1 MDALFHLRK
10 LLEITIH
17 LGRDRLGE
25 WQLIWEIT
33 EALRGAEWC
42 RPLSEAEAWGSALD
56 AASEALSRST
66 FRMTF
71 GSAPREDVVARA
83 LKFLARKGYPSVVDG
98 RGARLTPPAFRRLC
112 GVIEDKVARCGG
124 LYTAN
129 AMLDLMQRSGRV
141 VEGSFLHARTP
152 TMLSSSRPDA
162 GTPWHYIY
170 NLALKHLDA
179 PPRVGQPANIL
190 GAMEEIARALAASL
204 NVQPHSAYENMSI
217 SRAGLGPILFET
229 TLYDELFAFPQW
241 QPLAGVGLVP
251 LWVDALAD
259 AGCRFP
265 TLAHEEWQAVA
276 QTLIG
281 RAQPCA
287 LVPVQAGDLVSFALP
302 SERARTAL
310 ALLAPA
316 TRPLNGGYRT
326 PLDTSS
332 RTSSWQPVLAAIG
345 QASFL
350 QPAAIAG
357 RAFCERLYALMRDEG
372 DPDIENK
379 VGRALEILTG
389 EALRSSGI
397 QPVVSNGFYA
407 DGAGGR
413 MEVDMVVETPERIF
427 LFECTKKP
435 LTSAA
440 RGGNTLSAMR
450 DLEGSF
456 LKLVQQ
462 LARHEAELRGKGAIR
477 FTDGTVLPLR
487 GRTVEKIGINL
498 FDHGSLQSR
507 DFTVALL
514 GVVMGAS
521 VSTDSPEAAGTVEAI
536 NRRLRKLNA
545 SLMAILAAQPDGRE
559 KGAIRFAMSTW
570 WLSVDQLRY
579 ILIKGQG
586 DLWTG
591 LSRIRHLTARSGDLV
606 YEIKRSLEL
615 NEVGRAMLG
624 ACSRMDNR
632 AMI

>member
-1 MDALFHLRK
+1 
-10 LLEITIH
+10 
-17 LGRDRLGE
+17 
-25 WQLIWEIT
+25 
-33 EALRGAEWC
+33 
-42 RPLSEAEAWGSALD
+42 
-56 AASEALSRST
+56 
-66 FRMTF
+66 
-71 GSAPREDVVARA
+71 VVAKA
-83 LKFLARKGYPSVVDG
+83 LKFLSHKGYPTIVDG
-98 RGARLTPPAFRRLC
+98 RGARLKPLAFRRLC

-129 AMLDLMQRSGRV
+129 AMLDLMWRSGRV

-152 TMLSSSRPDA
+152 TILSLSRPDA

-170 NLALKHLDA
+170 NLALKHLGA
-179 PPRVGQPANIL
+179 PPRVGQPGHIL
-190 GAMEEIARALAASL
+190 EAMEELARALAASL
-204 NVQPHSAYENMSI
+204 NVQPHGSYENMSI
-217 SRAGLGPILFET
+217 SRTGLGPILFET

-241 QPLAGVGLVP
+241 QPLAGVELVS
-251 LWVDALAD
+251 LWLDALAD

-265 TLAHEEWQAVA
+265 TLAYEEWKAVA
-276 QTLIG
+276 RTLTG
-281 RAQPCA
+281 RAQTCA
-287 LVPVQAGDLVSFALP
+287 LVPVQASDLVSLGLP

-316 TRPLNGGYRT
+316 TRALNGNYRT

-332 RTSSWQPVLAAIG
+332 RTSSWQPILSVDG

-357 RAFCERLYALMRDEG
+357 RAFCERLYALMRDDG

-379 VGRALEILTG
+379 VGCALEILTNK
-389 EALRSSGI
+389 ALQSSGI

-407 DGAGGR
+407 DGAGGLL
-413 MEVDMVVETPERIF
+413 EVDIAVETPERIF
-427 LFECTKKP
+427 LIECTKKP

-462 LARHEAELRGKGAIR
+462 LARHESELRGKGAIR
-477 FTDGTVLPLR
+477 FTDGTILPLR
-487 GRTVEKIGINL
+487 GRAVEKIGINL

-507 DFTVALL
+507 DFTIALL
-514 GVVMGAS
+514 EVVSGAS
-521 VSTDSPEAAGTVEAI
+521 MSTDSVEAAGTVEAI
-536 NRRLRKLNA
+536 NRRLGKLNA
-545 SLMAILAAQPDGRE
+545 SLNAIKATHPDGLE
-559 KGAIRFAMSTW
+559 NGAFRFAMSTW

-579 ILIKGQG
+579 VLLKGQG

-591 LSRIRHLTARSGDLV
+591 LNRIRHLTARSGDLV

-615 NEVGRAMLG
+615 NEIGRAMLEV
-624 ACSRMDNR
+624 CSRMDSR